1 MTSETQNIVEQLQ
14 GLIDVG
20 RVSLEAISLMTG
32 IEIESLQAF
41 VDSDGSR
48 AQVELV
54 QAETP
59 LLPGDAGRLA
69 TLIAQLT
76 EGLQIDD
83 DERVQGILETLVAA
97 CGLTS
102 SNAAKLLQVDE
113 GLLDRAL
120 IDIGSVPVETR
131 YALGVR
137 GSYLIG
143 AVNQAR
149 R

>member
-1 MTSETQNIVEQLQ
+1 MPSETQNIVEQLQ
-14 GLIDVG
+14 GLIDAG

-59 LLPGDAGRLA
+59 LLPGDTGRLA

-97 CGLTS
+97 CGLTAG
-102 SNAAKLLQVDE
+102 NLARLLGVDE
-113 GLLDRAL
+113 SIVSSALD
-120 IDIGSVPVETR
+120 DISSIPAAVR
-131 YALGVR
+131 YTLGVR